1 MNLKTQKES
10 RRLNLNN
17 MAKEISEESKFQIS
31 VKTLISIVVAV
42 ATVISAYFGLMASIN
57 SKFSELESQV
67 EKALE
72 LPKPGT
78 GTYTIDMG
86 DPAASNT
93 WPPTRM
99 EFNMKDQMA
108 RNQIETL
115 IKEIDELK
123 EEIKLLRK

>member
-1 MNLKTQKES
+1 MSKE
-10 RRLNLNN
+10 L
-17 MAKEISEESKFQIS
+17 SEDSKFQIS
-31 VKTLISIVVAV
+31 VKTLVSIVVAV
-42 ATVISAYFGLMASIN
+42 VTVVSAYFGLMASIN
-57 SKFSELESQV
+57 SKFAELESKV
-67 EKALE
+67 EQALE

-108 RNQIETL
+108 RNQIDQL
-115 IKEIDELK
+115 IKDLDELK

>member
-1 MNLKTQKES
+1 
-10 RRLNLNN
+10 
-17 MAKEISEESKFQIS
+17 MAKELSEESKFQIS

-42 ATVISAYFGLMASIN
+42 TTVISAYFGLMASIN
-57 SKFSELESQV
+57 SKFAELEGKV
-67 EKALE
+67 ERALE

-108 RNQIETL
+108 RNQIDGLVKELSL
-115 IKEIDELK
+115 IHI
-123 EEIKLLRK
+123 

>member
-1 MNLKTQKES
+1 MP
-10 RRLNLNN
+10 
-17 MAKEISEESKFQIS
+17 KEISEESKFQIS
-31 VKTLISIVVAV
+31 VKTLIGIVVAV

-57 SKFSELESQV
+57 SKFVDLEGKVQ
-67 EKALE
+67 EALE
-72 LPKPGT
+72 KPKPGT

-108 RNQIETL
+108 RNQIDML
-115 IKEIDELK
+115 IKEIDEMK
-123 EEIKLLRK
+123 TEIKELRKQ

>member
-1 MNLKTQKES
+1 
-10 RRLNLNN
+10 
-17 MAKEISEESKFQIS
+17 MAKELSEDSKFQIS
-31 VKTLISIVVAV
+31 IKTLTGIVIGV

-57 SKFSELESQV
+57 SKFIELEIKVQ
-67 EKALE
+67 EALKKP
-72 LPKPGT
+72 LPGT

-86 DPAASNT
+86 DPAATNT

-108 RNQIETL
+108 RNKIDML
-115 IKEIDELK
+115 VKEIDEMN

>member
-1 MNLKTQKES
+1 MSKE
-10 RRLNLNN
+10 L
-17 MAKEISEESKFQIS
+17 SEESKFQIS

-57 SKFSELESQV
+57 SKFGELEAKV

-78 GTYTIDMG
+78 GIYTIDMG
-86 DPAASNT
+86 DPAATNT

-108 RNQIETL
+108 RNKIDAV
-115 IKEIDELK
+115 IKEIEDIN

>member
-1 MNLKTQKES
+1 MP
-10 RRLNLNN
+10 
-17 MAKEISEESKFQIS
+17 KEISEESKFQIR
-31 VKTLISIVVAV
+31 VKTLIGIVVAV

-57 SKFSELESQV
+57 SKFVDLESKVQ
-67 EKALE
+67 EALE
-72 LPKPGT
+72 KPKPGT

-108 RNQIETL
+108 RNQIDML
-115 IKEIDELK
+115 IKEMDEMK
-123 EEIKLLRK
+123 EDIKSLR

>member
-1 MNLKTQKES
+1 
-10 RRLNLNN
+10 
-17 MAKEISEESKFQIS
+17 MAKELSEESKFQIS
-31 VKTLISIVVAV
+31 IKTLVSIVVAV
-42 ATVISAYFGLMASIN
+42 VTVVSAYFGLMASIN
-57 SKFSELESQV
+57 SKFAELESKV

-86 DPAASNT
+86 DPAATNT

-108 RNQIETL
+108 RNQINAL
-115 IKEIDELK
+115 VKEIDEKK

>member
-1 MNLKTQKES
+1 MSKE
-10 RRLNLNN
+10 L
-17 MAKEISEESKFQIS
+17 SEDSKFQIS
-31 VKTLISIVVAV
+31 VKTLVSIVIAV
-42 ATVISAYFGLMASIN
+42 VTVVSAYFGLMASIN
-57 SKFSELESQV
+57 SKFAELEGQV
-67 EKALE
+67 QKALE

-86 DPAASNT
+86 DPAATNT

-108 RNQIETL
+108 RNQIDQL
-115 IKEIDELK
+115 IKDLDELK

>member
-1 MNLKTQKES
+1 
-10 RRLNLNN
+10 
-17 MAKEISEESKFQIS
+17 MAKELSEESKFQIS
-31 VKTLISIVVAV
+31 VKTLITIIVAV

-57 SKFSELESQV
+57 SKFAELEGKV
-67 EKALE
+67 ERALE

-86 DPAASNT
+86 DPAATNT

-108 RNQIETL
+108 RNQIDML
-115 IKEIDELK
+115 IKEIDEMK
-123 EEIKLLRK
+123 EDIKELR

>member
-1 MNLKTQKES
+1 MPKE
-10 RRLNLNN
+10 L
-17 MAKEISEESKFQIS
+17 SEESKFQIS
-31 VKTLISIVVAV
+31 IKTLIGIIVAV

-57 SKFSELESQV
+57 SKFGELEIKIQR
-67 EKALE
+67 ALE

-78 GTYTIDMG
+78 GTYVIDMG

-108 RNQIETL
+108 RNQIDQI
-115 IKEIDELK
+115 IKEIDEMK
-123 EEIKLLRK
+123 EEIKSLRQ

>member
-1 MNLKTQKES
+1 
-10 RRLNLNN
+10 
-17 MAKEISEESKFQIS
+17 MAKELSEESKFQIS
-31 VKTLISIVVAV
+31 IKTLVSIVVAV
-42 ATVISAYFGLMASIN
+42 VTVVSAYFGLMSTIN
-57 SKFSELESQV
+57 SKFTELESKV
-67 EKALE
+67 NEALE

-108 RNQIETL
+108 RNQIDAI
-115 IKEIDELK
+115 IKEVDEMK
-123 EEIKLLRK
+123 EEIKLLRQ